1 MSIESEI
8 TRLVNAKSALRS
20 WLVSKGVGV
29 PSSALLPDMVELL
42 DDVQAGSGTAEQSTV
57 TISNA
62 VGTAITVV
70 APTGS
75 KSVANGASIA
85 VMIPKG
91 SLVAVLPGTYYANAG
106 SGCTL
111 IHTFDGSRYGKV
123 YFFKATA
130 AMCSISTSK
139 YPSI

>member
-20 WLVSKGVGV
+20 WLVSKGIGV

-42 DDVQAGSGTAEQSTV
+42 DDVQTGSGTAEQSTV

-75 KSVANGASIA
+75 KSVANGASVT

-91 SLVAVLPGTYYANAG
+91 SLVAVLPGTYYANAE

-111 IHTFDGSRYGKV
+111 IHTFDGLRYGKV

-139 YPSI
+139 YPSV

>member
-42 DDVQAGSGTAEQSTV
+42 DDVQTGSGTAEQSTV

-91 SLVAVLPGTYYANAG
+91 SLVAVLPGTYYAAAK

-111 IHTFDGSRYGKV
+111 IHTFDGLRYGKV

-130 AMCSISTSK
+130 ATCSITTSK
-139 YPSI
+139 LEYL

>member
-29 PSSALLPDMVELL
+29 PGSALLPDMVELL
-42 DDVQAGSGTAEQSTV
+42 DDVQTGSGTAEQSTV

-91 SLVAVLPGTYYANAG
+91 SLVAVLPGRYYANAE

-111 IHTFDGSRYGKV
+111 IHTFDGLRYGKV

-139 YPSI
+139 YPSV

>member
-29 PSSALLPDMVELL
+29 PGSALLPNMVELL
-42 DDVQAGSGTAEQSTV
+42 DDVQTGSGTAEQSTV

-75 KSVANGASIA
+75 KSVANGASVA

-91 SLVAVLPGTYYANAG
+91 SLVAVLPGTYYANAE

-111 IHTFDGSRYGKV
+111 IHTFDGLRYGKV

-139 YPSI
+139 YPSV

>member
-42 DDVQAGSGTAEQSTV
+42 DDVQTGSGTAEQSTV

-62 VGTAITVV
+62 V
-70 APTGS
+70 
-75 KSVANGASIA
+75 
-85 VMIPKG
+85 
-91 SLVAVLPGTYYANAG
+91 
-106 SGCTL
+106 
-111 IHTFDGSRYGKV
+111 
-123 YFFKATA
+123 
-130 AMCSISTSK
+130 
-139 YPSI
+139 

>member
-29 PSSALLPDMVELL
+29 PGSALLPDMVELL
-42 DDVQAGSGTAEQSTV
+42 DDVQTGSGTAEQSTV

-75 KSVANGASIA
+75 KSVANGASVA

-91 SLVAVLPGTYYANAG
+91 SLVAVLPGTYYANAE

-111 IHTFDGSRYGKV
+111 IHTFDGLRYGKV

-139 YPSI
+139 YPSV

>member
-20 WLVSKGVGV
+20 WLVSKGIGV

-42 DDVQAGSGTAEQSTV
+42 DDVQTGSGTAEQSTV

-75 KSVANGASIA
+75 KSVANGASVT

-91 SLVAVLPGTYYANAG
+91 SLVAVLPETYYADAE

-111 IHTFDGSRYGKV
+111 IHTFDGLRYGKV

-139 YPSI
+139 YPSV

>member
-29 PSSALLPDMVELL
+29 PGSALLPDMVELL
-42 DDVQAGSGTAEQSTV
+42 DDVQTGSGTAEQSTV

>member
-42 DDVQAGSGTAEQSTV
+42 DDVQTGSGTAEQSTV

-75 KSVANGASIA
+75 KSVANGASVT

-91 SLVAVLPGTYYANAG
+91 SLVAVLPETYYANAE

-111 IHTFDGSRYGKV
+111 IHTFDGLRYGKV

-139 YPSI
+139 YPSV

>member
-42 DDVQAGSGTAEQSTV
+42 DDVQTGSGTAELSTV

-91 SLVAVLPGTYYANAG
+91 SLVAVLPGTYYANAE

-111 IHTFDGSRYGKV
+111 IHTFDGLRYGKV

-139 YPSI
+139 YPSV

>member
-42 DDVQAGSGTAEQSTV
+42 DDVQTGSGTAEQSTV

-91 SLVAVLPGTYYANAG
+91 SLVAVLPGTYYANAE

-111 IHTFDGSRYGKV
+111 IHTFDGLRYGKV
-123 YFFKATA
+123 YFFKAAA

-139 YPSI
+139 YSSV

>member
-8 TRLVNAKSALRS
+8 TRLVNAKRALRS

-42 DDVQAGSGTAEQSTV
+42 DDVQTGSGTAEQSTV

-91 SLVAVLPGTYYANAG
+91 SLVAVLPGTYYATAE

-111 IHTFDGSRYGKV
+111 IHTFDGLRYGKV
-123 YFFKATA
+123 YFFKAA
-130 AMCSISTSK
+130 AATCSITTSK
-139 YPSI
+139 LEYL

>member
-91 SLVAVLPGTYYANAG
+91 SLVAVLPGTYYANAE

-111 IHTFDGSRYGKV
+111 IHTFDGLRYGKV

>member
-29 PSSALLPDMVELL
+29 PGSALLPDMVELL
-42 DDVQAGSGTAEQSTV
+42 DDVQTGSGTAEQSTV

-91 SLVAVLPGTYYANAG
+91 SLVAVLPGTYYANAE

-111 IHTFDGSRYGKV
+111 IHTFDGLRYGKV

-139 YPSI
+139 YPSV

>member
-29 PSSALLPDMVELL
+29 PGSALLPDMVELL
-42 DDVQAGSGTAEQSTV
+42 DDVQTGSGTAEQSTV

-75 KSVANGASIA
+75 KSVANGASVT

-91 SLVAVLPGTYYANAG
+91 SLVAVLPETYYADAE

-111 IHTFDGSRYGKV
+111 IHTFDGLRYGKV

-139 YPSI
+139 YPSV

>member
-29 PSSALLPDMVELL
+29 PGSALLPDMVELL
-42 DDVQAGSGTAEQSTV
+42 DDVQTGSGTAEQSTV

-75 KSVANGASIA
+75 KSVANGASVA

-91 SLVAVLPGTYYANAG
+91 SLVAVLPETYYADAE

-111 IHTFDGSRYGKV
+111 IHTFDGLRYGKV

-139 YPSI
+139 YPSV

>member
-42 DDVQAGSGTAEQSTV
+42 DDVQTGSGTAEQSTV

-91 SLVAVLPGTYYANAG
+91 SLVAVLPGTYYANAE

-111 IHTFDGSRYGKV
+111 IHTLDGLRYGKV

-139 YPSI
+139 YPSV

>member
-42 DDVQAGSGTAEQSTV
+42 DDVQTGSGTAELSTV

-91 SLVAVLPGTYYANAG
+91 SLVAVLPGTYYANVE

-111 IHTFDGSRYGKV
+111 IHTFDGLRYGKV
-123 YFFKATA
+123 YFFKAAA

-139 YPSI
+139 YSSV

>member
-42 DDVQAGSGTAEQSTV
+42 DDVQTGSGTAEQSTV

-75 KSVANGASIA
+75 KSVANGASVA

>member
-42 DDVQAGSGTAEQSTV
+42 DDVQTGSGTAEQSTV

-75 KSVANGASIA
+75 KSVANGASVT

-91 SLVAVLPGTYYANAG
+91 SLVAVLPETYYADAE

-111 IHTFDGSRYGKV
+111 IHTFDGLRYGKV

-139 YPSI
+139 YPSV

>member
-29 PSSALLPDMVELL
+29 PGSALLPDMVELL
-42 DDVQAGSGTAEQSTV
+42 DDVQMGSGTAEQSTV

-75 KSVANGASIA
+75 KSVANGASVA

-91 SLVAVLPGTYYANAG
+91 SLVAVLPGTYYANAE

-111 IHTFDGSRYGKV
+111 IHTFDGLRYGKV

-139 YPSI
+139 YSSV

>member
-8 TRLVNAKSALRS
+8 TRLVNAKRALRS

-42 DDVQAGSGTAEQSTV
+42 DNVQTGSGTAEQSTV
-57 TISNA
+57 SNA

-75 KSVANGASIA
+75 KSVANGASVA

-91 SLVAVLPGTYYANAG
+91 SLVAVLPGTYYANAE

-111 IHTFDGSRYGKV
+111 IHTFDGLRYGKV

-130 AMCSISTSK
+130 ATCSITTSK
-139 YPSI
+139 LEYL

>member
-42 DDVQAGSGTAEQSTV
+42 DDVQTGSGTAEQSTV

-70 APTGS
+70 APNGS
-75 KSVANGASIA
+75 KSVANGASVA
-85 VMIPKG
+85 VTIPKG
-91 SLVAVLPGTYYANAG
+91 SLVAVLPETYYADAE

-111 IHTFDGSRYGKV
+111 IHTFDGLRYGKV

-139 YPSI
+139 YPSV

>member
-29 PSSALLPDMVELL
+29 PGSALLPDMVELL
-42 DDVQAGSGTAEQSTV
+42 DDVQTGSGTAEQSTV

-91 SLVAVLPGTYYANAG
+91 SLVAVLPGTYYATAE

-111 IHTFDGSRYGKV
+111 IHTFDGLRYGKV
-123 YFFKATA
+123 YFFKAAA

-139 YPSI
+139 YPSV